1 MGKNTSAATSDF
13 TSRLHAERD
22 ALKAFVTLL
31 ETEQQAL
38 LSGNTE
44 QLLALA
50 DSKILAAHELSKL
63 ATARSDGLR
72 ARGGKVMPTQMIFNS
87 FDGLRVRGGKI
98 ELGGMTAWLQANAAS
113 SLPVWQDILQ
123 LAEQSQ
129 QLNRTNGVLIQT
141 KLRHNQQALMALQN
155 AVHSTNGLYGPDG
168 QPNLSASG
176 RTLGSV

>member
-1 MGKNTSAATSDF
+1 MGKNIPATATVDF
-13 TSRLHAERD
+13 TSHLHAERD

-50 DSKILAAHELSKL
+50 DSKVLAAQRLSQL
-63 ATARSDGLR
+63 ANVRSEGLR
-72 ARGGKVMPTQMIFNS
+72 ARAGQ
-87 FDGLRVRGGKI
+87 I
-98 ELGGMTAWLQANAAS
+98 EPGGMTSWLRANAAN
-113 SLPVWQDILQ
+113 SLPLWHDILQ
-123 LAEQSQ
+123 LAEQAQ

-141 KLRHNQQALMALQN
+141 KLRHNQQALMTLQN
-155 AVHSTNGLYGPDG
+155 AAHSTNTLYGPDG

>member
-1 MGKNTSAATSDF
+1 MGNNTQATTAAADF
-13 TSRLHAERD
+13 ALRLHTERD

-38 LSGNTE
+38 IDGHAE
-44 QLLALA
+44 QLFALA
-50 DSKILAAHELSKL
+50 DSKVLATQELSNL
-63 ATARSDGLR
+63 ATARSDKLLAHGV
-72 ARGGKVMPTQMIFNS
+72 KP
-87 FDGLRVRGGKI
+87 
-98 ELGGMTAWLQANAAS
+98 GGMTAWLQANAKD
-113 SLPVWQDILQ
+113 SLPVWHDIQQ

-141 KLRHNQQALMALQN
+141 KLRNNQQALMVLQN
-155 AVHSTNGLYGPDG
+155 AAHGTPGLYGPDG